1 MDTLKTWINES
12 LPLKIFQIREGQL
25 CMSYARDGNRYNEGE
40 VLTNQIFEPTGP
52 RQLKSSCAQIIRH
65 ILFTNPRLGLCSFPD
80 IFACMFL
87 LVSGQAATEK
97 EIPSASIIR
106 SHMTKLNNYNLH
118 YQRQACVALAN
129 DLSPCGNSRKC
140 GYVTDDTKHGSN
152 NKWHVMFIPCDKL
165 WHSLENCRSLDIRE
179 RYAIN
184 PYCVLGITAPAV
196 KADWDDN
203 SDLNIEILAK
213 IIQQKPLVFTV
224 AMDLTI
230 PMMHWKRV
238 KQLGRNIWTSWE
250 IIIYTKKQ

>member
-1 MDTLKTWINES
+1 MILFDRGSIKELWRAGDYDEVGRWEIALLAAYEGRDGISANAQINDYGGMTYSIVDFDAIKSIKKKILRRKMKNMDTLKTWVNES
-12 LPLKIFQIREGQL
+12 LPSKLFQIREGQL
-25 CMSYARDGNRYNEGE
+25 LMSYAQDGKRYNEGE

-52 RQLKSSCAQIIRH
+52 RQLKSDCAQIIRH

-152 NKWHVMFIPCDKL
+152 NK
-165 WHSLENCRSLDIRE
+165 
-179 RYAIN
+179 
-184 PYCVLGITAPAV
+184 
-196 KADWDDN
+196 
-203 SDLNIEILAK
+203 
-213 IIQQKPLVFTV
+213 
-224 AMDLTI
+224 
-230 PMMHWKRV
+230 
-238 KQLGRNIWTSWE
+238 
-250 IIIYTKKQ
+250 